1 MRKLSIK
8 ILMFFTLFS
17 FNINNV
23 NSKTIIKSSY
33 PLKQETWVSPRQRIL
48 PSVDGVFSE
57 IVGLFRKP
65 TTGGDDVDSQSL
77 FGPPYYFW
85 GSDYMNFSP
94 HLKHS
99 DTLYAT
105 IEKFHNGKIYR
116 AKSKWCPNVGGVEY
130 FPNVYLDNPDKPVK
144 AFGINVDTISVINP
158 NIGLP
163 DSFYCWLLKNP
174 VQKIKGDTCHWHDV
188 FLSFNLE
195 KQDSI
200 WQQGDSARINLEK
213 IVTHYTPD
221 GYPFFDKVYRTT
233 KDFAIDTSLIG
244 CMGFRIINFP
254 QESLINDPYPPIID
268 SISHNLIDGYAIL
281 KARIRDYCNYV
292 GNVYDTLHYK
302 IKWQN
307 DSLIN
312 EVLADSIVNDYH
324 YYKISGIPANQQC
337 SVYCKI
343 KAKDSFGN
351 SSYALYNFYAYW
363 TKTGENKTYVID
375 EKNNRRIRVL
385 YLGKDEYKR
394 LKKLMEKGFM
404 VYDISGRRIR
414 EINKN
419 RVYIL
424 RKNF

>member
-1 MRKLSIK
+1 VRPSI
-8 ILMFFTLFS
+8 
-17 FNINNV
+17 
-23 NSKTIIKSSY
+23 
-33 PLKQETWVSPRQRIL
+33 
-48 PSVDGVFSE
+48 DGVSA
-57 IVGLFRKP
+57 VGVDAELLRKP
-65 TTGGDDVDSQSL
+65 LTGGDDIDSAPVD
-77 FGPPYYFW
+77 PYPYPVGCW
-85 GSDYMNFSP
+85 GSDYRNFGP
-94 HLKHS
+94 WLKMS

-105 IEKFHNGKIYR
+105 IQVNVNGKIYKAR
-116 AKSKWCPNVGGVEY
+116 SKWCPNLDNDCEY
-130 FPNVYLDNPDKPVK
+130 FWDVYLDNPDKPVK
-144 AFGINVDTISVINP
+144 AFAIDIDSINCVSTI
-158 NIGLP
+158 GMP
-163 DSFYCWLLKNP
+163 DSMYCWLKKNP
-174 VQKIKGDTCHWHDV
+174 GQKIKGEGPHQWYPYMV
-188 FLSFNLE
+188 AFNLE

-268 SISHNLIDGYAIL
+268 SISHNLIDGDAIL

-351 SSYALYNFYAYW
+351 SSYALYSFYAYW

-375 EKNNRRIRVL
+375 EKNNRKIRVL
-385 YLGKDEYKR
+385 YLGRGEYKR

-424 RKNF
+424 RKDF

>member
-1 MRKLSIK
+1 MVTWDGFPPSSSFIFLAGRLRMSENFTAFKTVFIGNLKNLGREKKFSEESAKLKKVFNLKWYEMVYLQNGLFEQRSCIVFLF
-8 ILMFFTLFS
+8 IFLCSSRAPHFGQSPYFVRGYLGFS
-17 FNINNV
+17 FQVCPFMNWH
-23 NSKTIIKSSY
+23 KH
-33 PLKQETWVSPRQRIL
+33 LL
-48 PSVDGVFSE
+48 H
-57 IVGLFRKP
+57 L
-65 TTGGDDVDSQSL
+65 
-77 FGPPYYFW
+77 YF
-85 GSDYMNFSP
+85 
-94 HLKHS
+94 
-99 DTLYAT
+99 
-105 IEKFHNGKIYR
+105 
-116 AKSKWCPNVGGVEY
+116 
-130 FPNVYLDNPDKPVK
+130 
-144 AFGINVDTISVINP
+144 
-158 NIGLP
+158 
-163 DSFYCWLLKNP
+163 
-174 VQKIKGDTCHWHDV
+174 
-188 FLSFNLE
+188 FNLE

-385 YLGKDEYKR
+385 YLGRGEYKR

-414 EINKN
+414 ENEIKKS

-424 RKNF
+424 RREK

>member
-1 MRKLSIK
+1 MSWIGKLIRKGILITSLLFFPSKISTQNWVEPSQVVRPSIDGV
-8 ILMFFTLFS
+8 S
-17 FNINNV
+17 AV
-23 NSKTIIKSSY
+23 NELALLVRRPVQGGSGDTSIAPVDPY
-33 PLKQETWVSPRQRIL
+33 PYPIGVWVS
-48 PSVDGVFSE
+48 
-57 IVGLFRKP
+57 
-65 TTGGDDVDSQSL
+65 
-77 FGPPYYFW
+77 YYR
-85 GSDYMNFSP
+85 NFSP
-94 HLKHS
+94 WLKMS

-105 IEKFHNGKIYR
+105 IQVNVNGKIYKAR
-116 AKSKWCPNVGGVEY
+116 SKWCPNLDNDCEY
-130 FPNVYLDNPDKPVK
+130 FWDVYLDNPDKPVK
-144 AFGINVDTISVINP
+144 AFAIDIDSINCASTI
-158 NIGLP
+158 GMP
-163 DSFYCWLLKNP
+163 DSMYCWLKKNP
-174 VQKIKGDTCHWHDV
+174 GQKIKGEGPHQWYPYMV
-188 FLSFNLE
+188 AFNLE

-200 WQQGDSARINLEK
+200 WQQGDSVKINLEK

-312 EVLADSIVNDYH
+312 EALADSIVNDYH

-351 SSYALYNFYAYW
+351 SSYALYSFYAYW

-385 YLGKDEYKR
+385 YLGRGEYKR

-414 EINKN
+414 ENEIKKS

-424 RKNF
+424 RREK

>member
-1 MRKLSIK
+1 MSLLNKLRRSIGK
-8 ILMFFTLFS
+8 ILLTTSLLFFP
-17 FNINNV
+17 
-23 NSKTIIKSSY
+23 SKISSY
-33 PLKQETWVSPRQRIL
+33 WWVT
-48 PSVDGVFSE
+48 PSQVVRPSIDGVSA
-57 IVGLFRKP
+57 VGVDAELLRKP
-65 TTGGDDVDSQSL
+65 LTGGDDIDSAPVD
-77 FGPPYYFW
+77 PYPYPVGCW
-85 GSDYMNFSP
+85 GSDYRNFGP
-94 HLKHS
+94 WLKMS

-105 IEKFHNGKIYR
+105 IQVNVNGKIYKAR
-116 AKSKWCPNVGGVEY
+116 SKWCPDVFNGEEE
-130 FPNVYLDNPDKPVK
+130 FWEVYLDNPDKPVK
-144 AFGINVDTISVINP
+144 AHGINIEGVFSIP
-158 NIGLP
+158 AQYK
-163 DSFYCWLLKNP
+163 YCYLKKNP
-174 VQKIKGDTCHWHDV
+174 AQKIPADSNIYPWPPNV
-188 FLSFNLE
+188 VELSFNLE

-200 WQQGDSARINLEK
+200 WHPGDSARIELEK
-213 IVTHYTPD
+213 IVTHYTSD
-221 GYPFFDKVYRTT
+221 GYPLYDKKYYTY
-233 KDFAIDTSLIG
+233 KDFTIDTTWGMIQ
-244 CMGFRIINFP
+244 GFWNVNFP

-268 SISHNLIDGYAIL
+268 SISHNLIDGDAIL

-385 YLGKDEYKR
+385 YLGRGEYKR

-424 RKNF
+424 KKNF

>member
-1 MRKLSIK
+1 MSWIKKLRKSIEKGILIGYLLFFPSK
-8 ILMFFTLFS
+8 IS
-17 FNINNV
+17 F
-23 NSKTIIKSSY
+23 
-33 PLKQETWVSPRQRIL
+33 LWWQQPRQVVR
-48 PSVDGVFSE
+48 PSIDGVSV
-57 IVGLFRKP
+57 VGIDAEALRKP
-65 TTGGDDVDSQSL
+65 LTGGDDIDSAPIGPYPSFPVGCWVSDFRN
-77 FGPPYYFW
+77 FGPW
-85 GSDYMNFSP
+85 
-94 HLKHS
+94 LKMS

-105 IEKFHNGKIYR
+105 IQVNVNGKIYKAR
-116 AKSKWCPNVGGVEY
+116 SKWCPNLDNGIEY
-130 FPNVYLDNPDKPVK
+130 FWDVYLDNPDKPVK
-144 AFGINVDTISVINP
+144 AFAVDIDDINYNP
-158 NIGLP
+158 NVGMP
-163 DSFYCWLLKNP
+163 DSMYCWLKKNP
-174 VQKIKGDTCHWHDV
+174 GQKIKGEGPHQWYPYMV
-188 FLSFNLE
+188 AFNLE

-254 QESLINDPYPPIID
+254 QESLIIDPYPPIID

-324 YYKISGIPANQQC
+324 YYKISGIPPNQQC

-385 YLGKDEYKR
+385 YLGRGEYKR

-404 VYDISGRRIR
+404 VYDVSGRRIR

-424 RKNF
+424 RRD